1 MNCGKKILSGIL
13 AATVFVNAC
22 FIGSITSFAEEK
34 VSSIVTHI
42 EIEENKKVNTSA
54 ALNNPDN
61 TYKGEIKWMDANEYP
76 EIFLSDNLYIK
87 FSFKN

>member
-22 FIGSITSFAEEK
+22 FIGSITSFAEEKVNSIAEEK

-61 TYKGEIKWMDANEYP
+61 TYKGEIKRLD
-76 EIFLSDNLYIK
+76 
-87 FSFKN
+87 